1 MENLEVVIN
10 NMRDINRI
18 PSILVT
24 LGKIWHEEPD
34 LRLGQLI
41 CILANKLGYDE
52 PFFMEDDE
60 LLNTMK
66 EWLNNYK
73 K

>member
-24 LGKIWHEEPD
+24 LGKIWHEKPD